1 MSTVARVDSADLVQA
16 DIAKKFDGTGAAILV
31 VARADWGAIPQS
43 FIPDFANFSFPYLLH
58 ALLR

>member
-1 MSTVARVDSADLVQA
+1 VYYDSADLVQA

-31 VARADWGAIPQS
+31 VARADWGVNPPNPSSRTSQT
-43 FIPDFANFSFPYLLH
+43 FHFHLDLPH

>member
-1 MSTVARVDSADLVQA
+1 MYYDSADLVQA

-43 FIPDFANFSFPYLLH
+43 FIPDFANFSFPSYFLH